1 MLMSLVMVA
10 CPHVSSPRGRWQ
22 VVCSESWGRRQQVST
37 SSPSLST
44 STCSEGSGR
53 DWFSDNQMDLG
64 GGNNFVM
71 RDRIFRIVCSHLRFG
86 SFATEA
92 GMCCT
97 RLPRRSRTAR
107 ARQLPMEAGRP
118 SSALLRRLRTLSWP
132 SRDTEAVTSLRDFNI
147 NGSNFSYVIWGLIIV
162 AKMSRQVSLTCETSV
177 QRCFRFT

>member
-64 GGNNFVM
+64 GGNNFAVM
-71 RDRIFRIVCSHLRFG
+71 F
-86 SFATEA
+86 
-92 GMCCT
+92 
-97 RLPRRSRTAR
+97 
-107 ARQLPMEAGRP
+107 ARQNIWNCLLSPEVWKLRHGGWDVLYEVAPEVEDGEGAAAADGGGEAEQRVV
-118 SSALLRRLRTLSWP
+118 TEVE
-132 SRDTEAVTSLRDFNI
+132 DTQLAQQGHGGCN
-147 NGSNFSYVIWGLIIV
+147 
-162 AKMSRQVSLTCETSV
+162 LTEGF
-177 QRCFRFT
+177 QY